1 MQSRFLQIIEWLKTL
16 FPNTEPTLVPIVG
29 DASFRQ
35 YYRVNLDNKS
45 YVVMDA
51 PLDREKPDVFFR
63 VTRLLRYFNLQTPE
77 CYAYDQ
83 ESGFLL
89 LDDFGDTQL
98 YHAVHA
104 EKNIKQYEQVLALI
118 PKFWQIDKA
127 LFPNYEK
134 TKFASELDVMK
145 LWFWQWLGLDAETL
159 HLLEAPYHQLQ
170 SLLVVNALEQPNVFV
185 FRDFHSKNMMCLPNQ
200 TLGLIDFQDAVNGP
214 ITYDLVSV
222 LKDCYLTLPKQFVD
236 QGVSSCYHRA
246 QAQGL
251 LSQEITLD
259 KFRYWF
265 DLMGLQRHLKCLG
278 IFTRQ
283 DIQNKR
289 KNYLCY
295 LPRVM
300 HYIDEVLSR
309 YKELT
314 FFNGSWQRLVMP
326 AYESKIKALKDK
338 PVPVKFDTI
347 GSVFENQ

>member
-1 MQSRFLQIIEWLKTL
+1 MQSRFLLIIEWLKTL

-35 YYRVNLDNKS
+35 YYRVNLENKS

-63 VTRLLRYFNLQTPE
+63 VTRLLRYFKLCTPE

-98 YHAVHA
+98 YDAVHTQGD
-104 EKNIKQYEQVLALI
+104 ISQYDCVLSLI
-118 PKFWQIDKA
+118 PKFWHIDKA

-134 TKFASELDVMK
+134 TKFISEMGVMK

-159 HLLEAPYHQLQ
+159 EALEVPYHQLQ
-170 SLLVVNALEQPNVFV
+170 EILVTNVLEQPSVFV
-185 FRDFHSKNMMCLPNQ
+185 FRDFHSKNIMYLSDQ
-200 TLGLIDFQDAVNGP
+200 SLGLIDFQDAVNGP

-222 LKDCYLTLPKQFVD
+222 LKDCYLTLPKQFID
-236 QGVSSCYHRA
+236 QSVASCYHMA
-246 QAQGL
+246 KDHGL
-251 LSQEITLD
+251 LNQEITLF
-259 KFRYWF
+259 KFRRWF

-289 KNYLCY
+289 NNYLCY

-300 HYIDEVLSR
+300 HYVNEVLSK
-309 YKELT
+309 YEELK
-314 FFNGSWQRLVMP
+314 FFNSNWQQFVVS
-326 AYESKIKALKDK
+326 AYELKIKALKDRSAS
-338 PVPVKFDTI
+338 VKFDTI
-347 GSVFENQ
+347 TNVFENQ

>member
-16 FPNTEPTLVPIVG
+16 FPNSEPTLVPIVG

-35 YYRVNLDNKS
+35 YYRVNLENTS

-98 YHAVHA
+98 YHSVHI
-104 EKNIKQYEQVLALI
+104 ERDIRRYDHVLALI
-118 PKFWQIDKA
+118 PKFWHIDKA

-159 HLLEAPYHQLQ
+159 HLLESPYHVLQ
-170 SLLVVNALEQPNVFV
+170 QVLVNNALEQPSVFV
-185 FRDFHSKNMMCLPNQ
+185 FRDFHSKNMMRLNDQ
-200 TLGLIDFQDAVNGP
+200 TFGLIDFQDAVNGP

-222 LKDCYLTLPKQFVD
+222 LKDCYLTLPQACVD
-236 QGVSSCYHRA
+236 RSVNTCYRA
-246 QAQGL
+246 AREQGL
-251 LSQEITLD
+251 ITQKISLAD
-259 KFRYWF
+259 FRCWF

-289 KNYLCY
+289 KNYLSY

-300 HYIDEVLSR
+300 HYVDEVLSK
-309 YKELT
+309 YEGLKA
-314 FFNGSWQRLVMP
+314 FKDSWQRLVVP
-326 AYESKIKALKDK
+326 AYAMKIKILKDK
-338 PVPVKFDTI
+338 SAPIKFDTI
-347 GSVFENQ
+347 DNVFENH

>member
-1 MQSRFLQIIEWLKTL
+1 MQSRFLQIIEWLKGL
-16 FPNTEPTLVPIVG
+16 FPNVEPTLVPIVG

-35 YYRVNLDNKS
+35 YYRVSLENKS

-63 VTRLLRYFNLQTPE
+63 VTRLLRHFNLQTPE

-104 EKNIKQYEQVLALI
+104 EKNIKQYDQILALI
-118 PKFWQIDKA
+118 PKFWQIDKT

-145 LWFWQWLGLDAETL
+145 LWFWQWLGLDAQTL

-170 SLLVVNALEQPNVFV
+170 LLLVANALEQPNVFV
-185 FRDFHSKNMMCLPNQ
+185 FRDFHSKNMMCLPDQ

-222 LKDCYLTLPKQFVD
+222 LRDCYLTLPKQLIDQSVD
-236 QGVSSCYHRA
+236 IYYCMA
-246 QAQGL
+246 KEQGL
-251 LSQEITLD
+251 LSQEITLS

-300 HYIDEVLSR
+300 RYIDEVLSKH
-309 YKELT
+309 KELI
-314 FFNGSWQRLVMP
+314 FFNDVWQRLVVP
-326 AYESKIKALKDK
+326 VYESKIKALKNK
-338 PVPVKFDTI
+338 PVSVKFDTI
-347 GSVFENQ
+347 GSVFGNQ